1 MNGLAAW
8 AARIVLPGIDAL
20 TGQLHQHLW
29 WILHG
34 GRGDLHA
41 YGRNGQYLDVSPAA
55 RLVIVKFIETNR
67 PDPVLPTPNHPEYP
81 AAHSCTSGS
90 LGCHRARRPLG
101 KV

>member
-1 MNGLAAW
+1 
-8 AARIVLPGIDAL
+8 
-20 TGQLHQHLW
+20 
-29 WILHG
+29 
-34 GRGDLHA
+34 
-41 YGRNGQYLDVSPAA
+41 
-55 RLVIVKFIETNR
+55 VIVKFIETNR